1 MSRKFATVDGGEN
14 FFVTPQTWLGSARNF
29 AKTRFKRFQTFQLST
44 PTKICLAKIS
54 DRKFDFSPIWCGF
67 GGATAER
74 TSKSACPSNFA
85 LDRLFQRSARPKN
98 VGFGKN
104 LGSQQKFS
112 PDHRCLV
119 FWRTFCKR
127 PIEQMLQKIGVR
139 RSLAGT
145 SPKPLRSR
153 RSRAKGSPKPRQ
165 SLLEPRRHLPVR
177 RNIPEAS
184 PKPHRDVAEIRN
196 FAEISPK
203 TFFYHQ

>member
-1 MSRKFATVDGGEN
+1 MNQNSGNDE
-14 FFVTPQTWLGSARNF
+14 
-29 AKTRFKRFQTFQLST
+29 
-44 PTKICLAKIS
+44 
-54 DRKFDFSPIWCGF
+54 
-67 GGATAER
+67 
-74 TSKSACPSNFA
+74 SKSLWHGRFLEQSADELQKLNNSISY
-85 LDRLFQRSARPKN
+85 DIRLFSQDIE
-98 VGFGKN
+98 
-104 LGSQQKFS
+104 GSRVHAK
-112 PDHRCLV
+112 
-119 FWRTFCKR
+119 
-127 PIEQMLQKIGVR
+127 MLQKIGVR